1 MTKIDPTDPGNAHEC
16 IDCRAEVS
24 ANRKDLG
31 KRHPRKCVDRPGPKR
46 CVTHARK
53 FDLQQRKQARA
64 RSIERTYDI
73 SAEDAHEL
81 LLLQQGRCW
90 LCQKATGA
98 TKSLAIDHDH
108 RTGEVRGRLCGPCNQ
123 FIGRLGDDPEAAR
136 RLTGYLSGDTP
147 YRRLKAHQT
156 LQEANAGSRSLVV
169 DRIDQHGD
177 GTLFAA
183 WHFEGSADDGLL
195 NRVRRTDGVWSL
207 NYDDLKRDSEPRV
220 ETPGECGSCHALPDQ
235 PHTEYCKRYRSPIA
249 AISDQFPGA

>member
-1 MTKIDPTDPGNAHEC
+1 MSDHEC

-147 YRRLKAHQT
+147 YRRLKALQT
-156 LQEANAGSRSLVV
+156 LRTAYPVYPQGIVVYRVGVVSETDSLELWAEWGFEDLTQRNATKVR
-169 DRIDQHGD
+169 QAD
-177 GTLFAA
+177 GAWRVLFP
-183 WHFEGSADDGLL
+183 
-195 NRVRRTDGVWSL
+195 GVST
-207 NYDDLKRDSEPRV
+207 DSEPRV

-235 PHTEYCKRYRSPIA
+235 PHTEYCGTLTTHMA
-249 AISDQFPGA
+249 AASLPQPER